1 MRKSG
6 SGGLVYSTET
16 GRTCPVCRKA
26 LDACECAKRGAS
38 AAQGDGVVRV
48 SREKAGRGGKVVT
61 VVRGLSLRA
70 GALSAL
76 GKTLRAACGAGGT
89 VRDGVIE
96 VQGDHCVRVIEHL
109 KKDGYTVRRAGG

>member
-1 MRKSG
+1 MRKSDI
-6 SGGLVYSTET
+6 GGLVYSTEA

-26 LDACECAKRGAS
+26 FDACECATRSAS
-38 AAQGDGVVRV
+38 AVQGDGVVRV

-61 VVRGLSLRA
+61 VVRGVSLD
-70 GALSAL
+70 ALALALL
-76 GKTLRAACGAGGT
+76 GKTLRTACGAGGT

-109 KKDGYTVRRAGG
+109 KKDGYTVKRAGG

>member
-6 SGGLVYSTET
+6 SSGLVYSTET

-26 LDACECAKRGAS
+26 LDVCVCATRATKTAT
-38 AAQGDGVVRV
+38 GDGVMRV

-61 VVRGLSLRA
+61 VLRGVSLDA
-70 GALSAL
+70 VALALL
-76 GKTLRAACGAGGT
+76 GKTLRTACGAGGT

-96 VQGDHCVRVIEHL
+96 VQGDHCERVIERL
-109 KKDGYTVRRAGG
+109 KKDGYTVKRAGG